1 MSKKKTLTAVFVIL
15 ICILIGGVL
24 LRQYKRANTTECI
37 LKGTIT
43 SIEDNVFTVVPD
55 TSNLNAM
62 GPTYLTHADSL
73 SFRPNGKT
81 KVYGRYG
88 MTEVDISEL
97 HVGDYVQV
105 RFHAPIHGEYD
116 GRVFTMDEIKY
127 QIKVHKQRSC
137 RETQHDRCN
146 LSINWSDLI
155 ILFSRRPRRTARPC
169 RDRCARRWWCRRS
182 LSRPCR

>member
-15 ICILIGGVL
+15 ICILIGGAVL

-43 SIEDNVFTVVPD
+43 AIENNVFTVVPD
-55 TSNLNAM
+55 TSYFDNM

-105 RFHAPIHGEYD
+105 RFHAPLHGEYD

-127 QIKVHKQRSC
+127 QIKS
-137 RETQHDRCN
+137 T
-146 LSINWSDLI
+146 
-155 ILFSRRPRRTARPC
+155 
-169 RDRCARRWWCRRS
+169 
-182 LSRPCR
+182 

>member
-15 ICILIGGVL
+15 ICILIGGAVL

-43 SIEDNVFTVVPD
+43 AIEDNVFTVVPD
-55 TSNLNAM
+55 TSYLANM

-73 SFRPNGKT
+73 SFRPNSKT
-81 KVYGRYG
+81 KVYGKYC

-127 QIKVHKQRSC
+127 QIKS
-137 RETQHDRCN
+137 T
-146 LSINWSDLI
+146 
-155 ILFSRRPRRTARPC
+155 
-169 RDRCARRWWCRRS
+169 
-182 LSRPCR
+182 

>member
-1 MSKKKTLTAVFVIL
+1 MSRKKTLTAVFVIL
-15 ICILIGGVL
+15 ICILIGGAVL
-24 LRQYKRANTTECI
+24 LRYKRANTTECI

-55 TSNLNAM
+55 TSYLANM

-97 HVGDYVQV
+97 HVGDYLCIGVLPHQLYCFINAACFIQRLYV
-105 RFHAPIHGEYD
+105 IHALSLL
-116 GRVFTMDEIKY
+116 IK
-127 QIKVHKQRSC
+127 
-137 RETQHDRCN
+137 
-146 LSINWSDLI
+146 
-155 ILFSRRPRRTARPC
+155 
-169 RDRCARRWWCRRS
+169 
-182 LSRPCR
+182 

>member
-116 GRVFTMDEIKY
+116 GRVLRWTRSSTRS
-127 QIKVHKQRSC
+127 KVHKQ
-137 RETQHDRCN
+137 TTVV
-146 LSINWSDLI
+146 
-155 ILFSRRPRRTARPC
+155 PRNAARPLF
-169 RDRCARRWWCRRS
+169 
-182 LSRPCR
+182 LSALRLD

>member
-37 LKGTIT
+37 LKGTIA

-55 TSNLNAM
+55 TSYLGNM
-62 GPTYLTHADSL
+62 GPTYLTHADFL
-73 SFRPNGKT
+73 SFRPNAKT

-116 GRVFTMDEIKY
+116 GHAITMDEIKY
-127 QIKVHKQRSC
+127 QIKS
-137 RETQHDRCN
+137 T
-146 LSINWSDLI
+146 
-155 ILFSRRPRRTARPC
+155 
-169 RDRCARRWWCRRS
+169 
-182 LSRPCR
+182 

>member
-55 TSNLNAM
+55 TSNLNTM

-127 QIKVHKQRSC
+127 QIKS
-137 RETQHDRCN
+137 T
-146 LSINWSDLI
+146 
-155 ILFSRRPRRTARPC
+155 
-169 RDRCARRWWCRRS
+169 
-182 LSRPCR
+182 

>member
-15 ICILIGGVL
+15 ICILIGGAVL
-24 LRQYKRANTTECI
+24 LRQYKCANTTECI

-43 SIEDNVFTVVPD
+43 AIEDNVFTVVPD
-55 TSNLNAM
+55 TSYLANM

-73 SFRPNGKT
+73 SFHPNSKT

-105 RFHAPIHGEYD
+105 RFCAPIHGEYD
-116 GRVFTMDEIKY
+116 GRVFTLEEIKY
-127 QIKVHKQRSC
+127 QIKS
-137 RETQHDRCN
+137 T
-146 LSINWSDLI
+146 
-155 ILFSRRPRRTARPC
+155 
-169 RDRCARRWWCRRS
+169 
-182 LSRPCR
+182 

>member
-15 ICILIGGVL
+15 ICILIGGAV

-55 TSNLNAM
+55 TSYLGNM

-73 SFRPNGKT
+73 SFRPNAKT

-127 QIKVHKQRSC
+127 QIKS
-137 RETQHDRCN
+137 T
-146 LSINWSDLI
+146 
-155 ILFSRRPRRTARPC
+155 
-169 RDRCARRWWCRRS
+169 
-182 LSRPCR
+182 

>member
-1 MSKKKTLTAVFVIL
+1 MSKKKTLTVVFAVLV
-15 ICILIGGVL
+15 CILIGGAV
-24 LRQYKRANTTECI
+24 LRQYKRANTTWCI

-43 SIEDNVFTVVPD
+43 DIEDNVFTVVPD
-55 TSNLNAM
+55 TSYLGNM

-116 GRVFTMDEIKY
+116 GRVFTMDAIKY
-127 QIKVHKQRSC
+127 QIKS
-137 RETQHDRCN
+137 T
-146 LSINWSDLI
+146 
-155 ILFSRRPRRTARPC
+155 
-169 RDRCARRWWCRRS
+169 
-182 LSRPCR
+182 

>member
-105 RFHAPIHGEYD
+105 RFHA
-116 GRVFTMDEIKY
+116 RSMVNMTAVFLRWTRSSTRS
-127 QIKVHKQRSC
+127 KVHKQ
-137 RETQHDRCN
+137 TTVV
-146 LSINWSDLI
+146 
-155 ILFSRRPRRTARPC
+155 PRNAARP
-169 RDRCARRWWCRRS
+169 
-182 LSRPCR
+182 L

>member
-62 GPTYLTHADSL
+62 PHACG
-73 SFRPNGKT
+73 FPIVPPERQNQGI
-81 KVYGRYG
+81 R
-88 MTEVDISEL
+88 
-97 HVGDYVQV
+97 QV
-105 RFHAPIHGEYD
+105 W
-116 GRVFTMDEIKY
+116 
-127 QIKVHKQRSC
+127 
-137 RETQHDRCN
+137 HD
-146 LSINWSDLI
+146 
-155 ILFSRRPRRTARPC
+155 
-169 RDRCARRWWCRRS
+169 
-182 LSRPCR
+182 